1 MMRRIGAL
9 LGWLIVFSGGAAI
22 ALVQTAAAPD
32 DADALSQL
40 EAQAREL
47 TEHGARSEAVYLLQA
62 AREAYRDATLRQ
74 RIDTDIRLF
83 SLEGHPAPRLQ
94 TGMMIGAH
102 LPTTKE
108 LEGRVVLL
116 FFWAHWCS
124 DCKAESAIVAALV
137 DKYRAQGLVF
147 VAPTQRYGYVS
158 EGRPASPDR
167 ELRHIV
173 QVRDTSYA
181 FMRKEPIP
189 VTDANY
195 KQYGV
200 ASIPM
205 HVLIDRTGII
215 RLYQPGRMTAEELE
229 QAIRKLL

>member
-1 MMRRIGAL
+1 MRHIVAFV
-9 LGWLIVFSGGAAI
+9 GWLVVLSGGAAI
-22 ALVQTAAAPD
+22 AAVHTATAAD
-32 DADALSQL
+32 EALSQI

-47 TEHGARSEAVYLLQA
+47 TEHGARSEAVYVLQRA
-62 AREAYRDATLRQ
+62 LEAYRDVALRQ
-74 RIDTDIRLF
+74 RIEADIRLF
-83 SLEGHPAPRLQ
+83 SLEGHPAPHLQ
-94 TGMMIGAH
+94 TGVAIGARV
-102 LPTTKE
+102 PTKKE
-108 LEGRVVLL
+108 LDGKIVLL
-116 FFWAHWCS
+116 FFWAHWCA
-124 DCKAESAIVAALV
+124 DCKAESAMVAALL
-137 DKYRAQGLVF
+137 DKYRGQGLLL

-158 EGRPASPDR
+158 EERPASPDR

-181 FMRKEPIP
+181 FMRKESVP
-189 VTDANY
+189 VTDANH

-215 RLYQPGRMTAEELE
+215 RLYQPGRITPEELD